1 MQKALQASAT
11 VKSDTTIIKRIRTT
25 NYIVGIHYSE
35 TSKEDVKDKILRLI
49 KDDIASGL

>member
-1 MQKALQASAT
+1 MQKASPVST
-11 VKSDTTIIKRIRTT
+11 NVKSGTTIIKRIRTT